1 MRKLVAFAIAAG
13 MLGTLTAP
21 ALAQHRAPASPH
33 RAPARHEPMRPSFHE
48 NSISRGHHWRR
59 GQRLSADQRR
69 YVVNDWQRR
78 GLRTPPRGYRWV
90 RENNNSGDFLLV
102 AVATGLIATILSQ

>member
-1 MRKLVAFAIAAG
+1 
-13 MLGTLTAP
+13 
-21 ALAQHRAPASPH
+21 
-33 RAPARHEPMRPSFHE
+33 MRPSFHE
-48 NSISRGHHWRR
+48 SSMSRGHHWRR
-59 GQRLSADQRR
+59 GQRLSAIQRR